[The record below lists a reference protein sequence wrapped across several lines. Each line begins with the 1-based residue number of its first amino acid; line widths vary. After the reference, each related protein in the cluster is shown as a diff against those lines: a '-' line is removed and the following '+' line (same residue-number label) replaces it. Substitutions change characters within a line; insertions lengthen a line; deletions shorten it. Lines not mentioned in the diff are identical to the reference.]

1 MILFLFSLLFRQFS
15 TTYLTEPPRKINTL
29 EGFRSK
35 KSMSSQTNWN
45 NAQTLQGYAFKKIS
59 NITMILGIIIF
70 LLEIASFIYWKQGIV
85 WLIIFESVT
94 LGITLIFN
102 KYYIDSK
109 LI

>member
-15 TTYLTEPPRKINTL
+15 TTYLTEPPRKINDL

-45 NAQTLQGYAFKKIS
+45 KVQNLQGCAFKKIS
-59 NITMILGIIIF
+59 NITMILGI
-70 LLEIASFIYWKQGIV
+70 
-85 WLIIFESVT
+85 
-94 LGITLIFN
+94 TLIYN
-102 KYYIDSK
+102 KYYIDYK